1 MNSWK
6 KCAFY
11 VSELKW
17 YFTGIVI
24 EKSSVTHIENST
36 GILIFCCIRSRS
48 TPAFTHISFLFYL
61 LLNDASRQVFNAMSH
76 E

>member
-1 MNSWK
+1 MYSWK

-17 YFTGIVI
+17 YFTGTVI
-24 EKSSVTHIENST
+24 EKTGITHIENSV
-36 GILIFCCIRSRS
+36 GILIVCCIRSHS
-48 TPAFTHISFLFYL
+48 TPAFSHIPFQFYL
-61 LLNDASRQVFNAMSH
+61 LLNDTSRQVFNTMSH